1 MSLELS
7 NSLHGDAQVVA
18 AVGRVDSSNAAAF
31 ETAALGAVNAGAG
44 ALIFDLKNLVYMSSA
59 GLRVLLVAL
68 KACKSQGRPV
78 GLAGVQANVSKVLE
92 MSGFAA
98 MFTLGQDVGSTVD
111 AVA

>member
-7 NSLHGDAQVVA
+7 NSLHGDAQVVHA
-18 AVGRVDSSNAAAF
+18 DGRVDSSNAAAF
-31 ETAALGAVNAGAG
+31 ETAALGAIGSGRG
-44 ALIFDLKNLVYMSSA
+44 ALIFDLRNLVYMSSA

-98 MFTLGQDVGSTVD
+98 MFTLGRDIDATLD
-111 AVA
+111 AVG